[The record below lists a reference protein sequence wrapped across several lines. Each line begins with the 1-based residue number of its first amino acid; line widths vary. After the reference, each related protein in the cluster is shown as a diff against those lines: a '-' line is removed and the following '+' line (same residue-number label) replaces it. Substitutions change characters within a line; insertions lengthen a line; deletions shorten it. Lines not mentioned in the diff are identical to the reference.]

1 MGYSIIPNS
10 SLESIQSRLSNAEDS
25 KHALQLLGLIHAM
38 EVSDVN
44 RFMKFGKLSS
54 AQLLQDLFVLEQL
67 HFKKNGYFIEFGAA
81 DGIRHSNTYLLEKEF
96 DWKGILAEPASI
108 WHKSLYANRSAIVDT
123 RCVWDESGKTL
134 EFLEDASAELSSP
147 TEYRN
152 QGIHKDRRIDAQK
165 YKVSTVSLLEM
176 LQEYDAPRE
185 IDYLSIDTEGS
196 EFRILNAFDWD
207 SYKFNVITVEHNYS
221 KERHSISKLLQ
232 LNGYKQIFEELSKF
246 DDWYIRE
253 K

>member
-1 MGYSIIPNS
+1 
-10 SLESIQSRLSNAEDS
+10 
-25 KHALQLLGLIHAM
+25 M
-38 EVSDVN
+38 EVSDVDQ
-44 RFMKFGKLSS
+44 FMKFGKLSS

-108 WHKSLYANRSAIVDT
+108 WHKSLHANRSAIVDT